1 MSISLQYPG
10 TGRVKV
16 FDEGWSW
23 SCFFGATML
32 GIPLFQR
39 DLVVWGAAMV
49 VLDLSTVIVEW
60 IDTDAAASL
69 YGWLALVG
77 LAASVFFG
85 FRGNAMAAD
94 HALARGWQH
103 ADTPRRKWFD

>member
-10 TGRVKV
+10 TGQVKV
-16 FDEGWSW
+16 LQEGWSW
-23 SCFFGATML
+23 SCFFGATAL

-39 DLVVWGAAMV
+39 GLVVWGAAMLV
-49 VLDLSTVIVEW
+49 FDVSAFIVGR

-69 YGWLALVG
+69 YGCLSLAG

-85 FRGNAMAAD
+85 FRSNAMAAEP
-94 HALARGWQH
+94 AIARGWQY
-103 ADTPRRKWFD
+103 ADKRRKWFD